1 MKDKF
6 YCQLECGHKIEWA
19 ESALTPAADLP
30 WIGRVVWCPE
40 CEADEEIISCEPE
53 HIDVETVLLS
63 PRVPHQTPAGR
74 SGMAWQAGDE
84 LVVFYDT
91 ASETWGFCFTGVSD
105 DGNAYESDDFIGFAS
120 LSGTIAGAADWLEP
134 EDNIFAV
141 NVLRR
146 RLGLDSVILASDA
159 EGSG

>member
-1 MKDKF
+1 MD
-6 YCQLECGHKIEWA
+6 
-19 ESALTPAADLP
+19 
-30 WIGRVVWCPE
+30 IGT
-40 CEADEEIISCEPE
+40 I
-53 HIDVETVLLS
+53 LLS
-63 PRVPHQTPAGR
+63 EREPRQVSAGH

-120 LSGTIAGAADWLEP
+120 LDDAIAGAADWLEP